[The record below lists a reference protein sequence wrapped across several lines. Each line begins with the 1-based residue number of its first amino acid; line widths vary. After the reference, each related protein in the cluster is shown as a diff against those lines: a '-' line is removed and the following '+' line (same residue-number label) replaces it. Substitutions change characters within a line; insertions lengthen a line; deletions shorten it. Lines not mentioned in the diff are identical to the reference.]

1 MPGTADG
8 GHQAGHKSHLGSSPH
23 RAHSGVHGTRARG
36 RALQRGRSPHRHG
49 EPGSDGAGYT
59 GWSRRNATE
68 ATPGRAELSTQLST
82 TPAAA
87 LGGRG
92 RGPARHHADGRPSPR
107 PPPASVAP
115 SVNKTGRHLRL
126 LQVTAGRIEG
136 ASSSLCRRLFWN
148 RTGWREKAGLET
160 VHAALP
166 HVNPAVPRDL
176 PR

>member
-82 TPAAA
+82 APAAA

-92 RGPARHHADGRPSPR
+92 RGPARHHADGRRVPASSPCVGRTLREQNWPSPQ
-107 PPPASVAP
+107 AAP
-115 SVNKTGRHLRL
+115 SESRADRGGLFLPPQTPL
-126 LQVTAGRIEG
+126 LEPHWMERESRSGNRPRGT
-136 ASSSLCRRLFWN
+136 SS
-148 RTGWREKAGLET
+148 REPCGPPGSA
-160 VHAALP
+160 
-166 HVNPAVPRDL
+166 
-176 PR
+176 